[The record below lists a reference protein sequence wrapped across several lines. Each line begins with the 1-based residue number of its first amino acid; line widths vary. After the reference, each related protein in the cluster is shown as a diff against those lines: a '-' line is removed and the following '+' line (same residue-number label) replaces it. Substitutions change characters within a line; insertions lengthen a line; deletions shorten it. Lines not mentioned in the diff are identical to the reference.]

1 MRFENKLKYQITLTG
16 SSNGGYIIRMGCAEF
31 TFPTIAVLLDA
42 LKEYLEDPIKVNQ
55 EYAKTFGYPIEQIGR
70 PCRVS

>member
-16 SSNGGYIIRMGCAEF
+16 SSNGGYIVRMGCAEF
-31 TFPTIAVLLDA
+31 TFPTIAVLLNA

-55 EYAKTFGYPIEQIGR
+55 EYAKTFGYPIERMER

>member
-1 MRFENKLKYQITLTG
+1 MGFENKLNT
-16 SSNGGYIIRMGCAEF
+16 
-31 TFPTIAVLLDA
+31 

-55 EYAKTFGYPIEQIGR
+55 EYAKTFGYPIEQMER